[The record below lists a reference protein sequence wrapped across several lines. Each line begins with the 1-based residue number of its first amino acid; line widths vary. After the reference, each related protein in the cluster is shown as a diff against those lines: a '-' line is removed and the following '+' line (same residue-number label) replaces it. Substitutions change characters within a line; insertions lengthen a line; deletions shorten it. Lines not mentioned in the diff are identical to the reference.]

1 MWNQN
6 EPANLLYER
15 YNHAWPRIKRAKGNW
30 RGVYFQRL
38 INYNDS
44 APLVNQL
51 QYIISLWHDQIHR
64 HSALQAGVFD
74 PNRDHKKTRQLGF
87 PCLHQVAFSP
97 LGTNGVGGLS
107 VTGFY
112 ATQTMLEKA
121 YGNYLGL
128 TRLGQFMAKE
138 MGLTLVEV
146 TCIAAL
152 ENVSG
157 KFSKGEL
164 KDLAEQLQAQTGA
177 TTEPEGDPK

>member
-1 MWNQN
+1 
-6 EPANLLYER
+6 
-15 YNHAWPRIKRAKGNW
+15 
-30 RGVYFQRL
+30 
-38 INYNDS
+38 
-44 APLVNQL
+44 
-51 QYIISLWHDQIHR
+51 
-64 HSALQAGVFD
+64 
-74 PNRDHKKTRQLGF
+74 
-87 PCLHQVAFSP
+87 
-97 LGTNGVGGLS
+97 
-107 VTGFY
+107 
-112 ATQTMLEKA
+112 MLEKA

-177 TTEPEGDPK
+177 TTDPEGDPK